1 MKKTTLLLLTGLL
14 LFTISCKQEKEV
26 TQPNLKGI
34 AYEAFIYAYPMMEQV
49 KTVNGMMQF
58 MGLEFS
64 MRLILQ

>member
-49 KTVNGMMQF
+49 KTVNGMM
-58 MGLEFS
+58 
-64 MRLILQ
+64 